1 MRLTRYGHACVRLDT
16 ADGSV
21 LLDPGVLS
29 TDADLEDVADV
40 LVTHE
45 HRDHLDV
52 DRLVSAVRAGVRV
65 HTNTEVAASLATDH
79 DLAVHAVQPGDTFE
93 AAGLSVQV
101 VGGRH
106 ADIYDGLPGCA
117 NVGFVLSGV
126 YHPGDALHHPDLDI
140 ETLLLPVSAP
150 WLKVAEAIDFVRAVS
165 PSRAFPIHDGV
176 LSDFGRTVTDDWFT
190 RKGETDYRRLA
201 PGESVEL

>member
-16 ADGSV
+16 PDGAV

-29 TDADLEDVADV
+29 ADADLEGVADV

-52 DRLVSAVRAGVRV
+52 ERLVSAVRSGVRV
-65 HTNTEVAASLATDH
+65 HTNTEVAAALAKDH
-79 DLAVHAVQPGDTFE
+79 DVTVHAVEPGDTFE

-117 NVGFVLSGV
+117 NVGFVLGGT
-126 YHPGDALHHPDLDI
+126 YHPGDALHVPDLDV

-150 WLKVAEAIDFVRAVS
+150 WLKVAEAIDFVRTVS
-165 PSRAFPIHDGV
+165 PARAHPIHDGV
-176 LSDFGRTVTDDWFT
+176 LSDFGRTVTDRWFEL
-190 RKGETDYRRLA
+190 KGETDYRRLA